1 MAFDFSTASER
12 VDMVLEST
20 AGVPRGRA
28 LEQLVADMFVA
39 VPGISVA
46 DRNVLS
52 GQGDAELDL
61 LLTNVP
67 TDGGL
72 DAFGRDILVECKSS
86 QDPLSS
92 RDVNHFATQAKLRDL
107 RWSII
112 VSLAGLTGDVEDL
125 RAAQQVVRDNAASR
139 CGILLIVEH
148 ELRAIRSAA
157 HLVNVVERKRQK
169 MVLRL
174 RAETFS
180 ASQIRALDPDH
191 GIRRGGIQAAV
202 RALRKDAVKVLFERA
217 LELPIVGANARLE
230 RARTEL
236 AKLKEAVQEH
246 KDSPE
251 HDPMWREV
259 HDQVVEVG
267 AAFITLLDEL
277 PPDLDEQRVL
287 NVDIELTAPRNLDAH
302 VTGALWNLLA
312 DHYLREIEFGDP
324 HIRTKAATAMV
335 SLTVEEIIAINDI
348 DPRDVYDD
356 YDYED

>member
-1 MAFDFSTASER
+1 MTFDFSTTDER
-12 VDMVLEST
+12 LTTVLECPT
-20 AGVPRGRA
+20 GILRGTA
-28 LEQLVADMFVA
+28 LEDLVADMFAA
-39 VPGISVA
+39 VPGISIA

-61 LLTNVP
+61 VLTNAP

-72 DAFGRDILVECKSS
+72 EAFGRDILVECKSS

-92 RDVNHFATQAKLRDL
+92 RDLNHFATQAKLRDL
-107 RWSII
+107 RWSIVI
-112 VSLAGLTGDVEDL
+112 SLAGLTGDEEDL
-125 RAAQQVVRDNAASR
+125 RAAQQVIRDNATSG

-157 HLVNVVERKRQK
+157 HLVNIVERKRQK
-169 MVLRL
+169 MVSRM

-180 ASQIRALDPDH
+180 ASEVRALDPDR

-202 RALRKDAVKVLFERA
+202 RGLRNGAVRELFARA
-217 LELPIVGANARLE
+217 VELPRVDADTGLK

-236 AKLKEAVQEH
+236 ETLKKAVQEH

-259 HDQVVEVG
+259 HDQIVEVG
-267 AAFITLLDEL
+267 AAFITLLQL
-277 PPDLDEQRVL
+277 PPDLDAQRVL

-302 VTGALWNLLA
+302 VTGELWKLLA

-324 HIRTKAATAMV
+324 HARTKAATAMV

-356 YDYED
+356 YEDY

>member
-1 MAFDFSTASER
+1 MAFDFSRVNER
-12 VDMVLEST
+12 LATVLEFP
-20 AGVPRGRA
+20 AGILRGRA
-28 LEQLVADMFVA
+28 LEDLVADMFAA

-61 LLTNVP
+61 LLANAP

-92 RDVNHFATQAKLRDL
+92 RDLNHFATQAKLRDL

-112 VSLAGLTGDVEDL
+112 VSFAGLTGDEEDL
-125 RAAQQVVRDNAASR
+125 RAAQQVVRDNATSR

-148 ELRAIRSAA
+148 ELRAIRSAV

-180 ASQIRALDPDH
+180 ASELRALDPH
-191 GIRRGGIQAAV
+191 RGVRRGGIQEAV
-202 RALRKDAVKVLFERA
+202 RALRRDAVGVLFERA
-217 LELPIVGANARLE
+217 VELPSVGADAGLE

-236 AKLKEAVQEH
+236 AKLKMAVQEH

-259 HDQVVEVG
+259 HDQIVEVG
-267 AAFITLLDEL
+267 AAFVTLLDEL
-277 PPDLDEQRVL
+277 PPDLDAQRVL
-287 NVDIELTAPRNLDAH
+287 NVDIEFTAPRNLDAH
-302 VTGALWNLLA
+302 VTGELWNLLA

-324 HIRTKAATAMV
+324 HARTKAATAIV

-356 YDYED
+356 YEDY